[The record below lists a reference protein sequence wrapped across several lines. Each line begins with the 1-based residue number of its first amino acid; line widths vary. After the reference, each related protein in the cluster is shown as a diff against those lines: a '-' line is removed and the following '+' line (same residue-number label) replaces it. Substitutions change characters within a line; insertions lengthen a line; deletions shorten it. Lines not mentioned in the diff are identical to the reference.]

1 MKKAIEGAPKGTNF
15 LIDGFPRNQEN
26 IVEWNKLIGTSVEL
40 KKILFFECSFETMEK
55 RILERAKT
63 SGRSDDNLEALK
75 KRFDTYQKE
84 TAPVIEE
91 YTKTAMITKVNAE
104 QEIDLV
110 YAITKKTL
118 TELLH

>member
-1 MKKAIEGAPKGTNF
+1 
-15 LIDGFPRNQEN
+15 
-26 IVEWNKLIGTSVEL
+26 
-40 KKILFFECSFETMEK
+40 MEK

-63 SGRSDDNLEALK
+63 SGRSDDNMEALK

-104 QEIDLV
+104 QEIDQV

-118 TELLH
+118 SELLH